1 MRVCAGL
8 VSRRAGVLVLV
19 QLALVSFAL
28 PVDAADEQAVV
39 QQMTALNQSAIDAY
53 SDGDVDRAKSD
64 LRKAVSLGEANNLA
78 DHPVMART
86 YLHLGI
92 MHVDWFED
100 VAAGKRYFRR
110 ALEIAPEMRLT
121 SALATKSAKAAFGE
135 ARAQIGVAASAPTGG
150 DRAEADRAN
159 ELRQRISVLERDRQE
174 RERQVAD
181 TKRRLDQLEN
191 ERQEKDRQLADA
203 RQRLLQLER
212 TRHGRDRP
220 LRERRA
226 KTESAARQP

>member
-1 MRVCAGL
+1 VTCKGAG
-8 VSRRAGVLVLV
+8 LV
-19 QLALVSFAL
+19 QLAALPAAVLVLMVAAL
-28 PVDAADEQAVV
+28 PVHAADEQAIV
-39 QQMTALNQSAIDAY
+39 QQMTALNQSAIEAY

-110 ALEIAPEMRLT
+110 ALEIAPDMRLT

-135 ARAQIGVAASAPTGG
+135 ARAQIGVAAVATG
-150 DRAEADRAN
+150 DRMDADRAN
-159 ELRQRISVLERDRQE
+159 ELRQRISLLERERQE
-174 RERQVAD
+174 RERQAAD
-181 TKRRLDQLEN
+181 AKRRLDQLES

-203 RQRLLQLER
+203 RQRLMQIER

-226 KTESAARQP
+226 KSESTARQP